1 MNKFLA
7 ISSTALALMTAL
19 FQATPTF
26 ADVRNEPVKVIEP
39 FVSENPAKVELGKQL
54 FFDPRLSMSGIISC
68 NTCHNLSYSGT
79 DNLKTS
85 IGHKWQ
91 AGPVNSPTVFNS
103 SLQIAQFWDGRA
115 LDLKEQAAGPIAA
128 NVEMAMPHTLAVN
141 VIASIP
147 GYREQIKRVYQ
158 SEQVTLDQI
167 TDAIAEFEK
176 TLVTPNAPFDKWLR
190 GEDDAITEQQLA
202 GYQLFK
208 QAGCV
213 ACHYGEALGGKSFM
227 KMGLVA
233 PYQSDSPSQ
242 GRFDVTGK
250 EMDRFMFKVP
260 TLRNVALTYP
270 YFHDGAAETLEEATQ
285 IMGQLQLNRN
295 FTEAEL
301 ASLVAFMESLTGER
315 PAMELPLLPASGPDT
330 PRPRPFE

>member
-1 MNKFLA
+1 MKSIITYGILPLVA
-7 ISSTALALMTAL
+7 VSAVALASTE
-19 FQATPTF
+19 Q
-26 ADVRNEPVKVIEP
+26 RNEPVKVIEP
-39 FVSENPAKVELGKQL
+39 YVSEAPEKVELGKQL

-91 AGPVNSPTVFNS
+91 AGPVNSPTVYNS
-103 SLQIAQFWDGRA
+103 SLSIAQFWDGRA
-115 LDLKEQAAGPIAA
+115 ADLQEQAAGPIAA
-128 NVEMAMPHTLAVN
+128 NVEMAMPHTLAVS
-141 VIASIP
+141 VIQSIP
-147 GYREQIKRVYQ
+147 GYREQVQKIYGADKV
-158 SEQVTLDQI
+158 ELTHI

-176 TLVTPNAPFDKWLR
+176 TLVTPNAPFDKWLN
-190 GEDDAITEQQLA
+190 GDDDAITATELA

-208 QAGCV
+208 EAGCI

-233 PYQSDSPSQ
+233 PYESDSPAQ
-242 GRFDVTGK
+242 GRYDVTGQ

-260 TLRNVALTYP
+260 TLRNVSLTYP

-285 IMGQLQLNRN
+285 VMGQLQLGRN
-295 FTEAEL
+295 FTDEEL
-301 ASLVAFMESLTGER
+301 ASLVAFMNALTGER
-315 PAMELPLLPASGPDT
+315 PTMELPLLPASGPDT
-330 PRPRPFE
+330 PAAQPFK

>member
-1 MNKFLA
+1 MKTFTIMTVLA
-7 ISSTALALMTAL
+7 LVSALPNALA
-19 FQATPTF
+19 QNQ
-26 ADVRNEPVKVIEP
+26 VREEPVKIIEP
-39 FVSENPAKVELGKQL
+39 YISQSPNKVELGKQL

-128 NVEMAMPHTLAVN
+128 NVEMAMPHTLAIN
-141 VIASIP
+141 VIQSIP
-147 GYREQIKRVYQ
+147 GYRVQVEQVYGTQ
-158 SEQVTLDQI
+158 QVTLDHI

-176 TLVTPNAPFDKWLR
+176 TLVTPNAPFDRWLQ
-190 GEDDAITEQQLA
+190 GDDNAISSQQLA

-208 QAGCV
+208 QAGCI

-227 KMGLVA
+227 KMGLVQ
-233 PYQSDSPSQ
+233 PYESESPAQ

-250 EMDRFMFKVP
+250 EIDRFMFKVP
-260 TLRNVALTYP
+260 TLRNIAITYP
-270 YFHDGAAETLEEATQ
+270 YFHDGAADTLEEATQ
-285 IMGQLQLNRN
+285 IMGQLQLGRS
-295 FTEAEL
+295 FSDEEL

-315 PAMELPLLPASGPDT
+315 PEMSLPLLPPSGKDT
-330 PRPRPFE
+330 PRAKPFQ

>member
-1 MNKFLA
+1 MKALTASVIVF
-7 ISSTALALMTAL
+7 STICLTATHA
-19 FQATPTF
+19 QAE
-26 ADVRNEPVKVIEP
+26 VRNEPIKVIEP
-39 FVSENPAKVELGKQL
+39 YVSESPEKVELGKQL

-128 NVEMAMPHTLAVN
+128 NVEMAMPHTLAVD
-141 VIASIP
+141 VIQSIP
-147 GYREQIKRVYQ
+147 GYRSQVEAVYGTN
-158 SEQVTLDQI
+158 QVTLDHI

-176 TLVTPNAPFDKWLR
+176 TLVTPNAPFDRWLQ
-190 GEDDAITEQQLA
+190 GDDNAITEQQLA

-227 KMGLVA
+227 KMGLVQ
-233 PYQSDSPSQ
+233 PYESDSPSQ
-242 GRFDVTGK
+242 GRYDVTGK
-250 EMDRFMFKVP
+250 EIDRFMFKVP
-260 TLRNVALTYP
+260 TLRNVAITYP
-270 YFHDGAAETLEEATQ
+270 YFHDGAANTLEEATQ
-285 IMGQLQLNRN
+285 IMGQLQLGRN
-295 FTEAEL
+295 FTKDEL
-301 ASLVAFMESLTGER
+301 ANLVAFMESLTGER
-315 PAMELPLLPASGPDT
+315 PKISLPLLPPSGENT
-330 PRPRPFE
+330 PRPNPFQ